1 MENTKII
8 YVVTVI
14 RVVHQILI
22 LLLLTDPPGLPG
34 GPVVRA
40 SPSNAGVRV
49 GLLFGE
55 LKFHSTNSASGHL
68 PAALELDGT
77 M

>member
-1 MENTKII
+1 MI
-8 YVVTVI
+8 VI
-14 RVVHQILI
+14 RVVYQILT
-22 LLLLTDPPGLPG
+22 LFLLTDPPGLPG

-49 GLLFGE
+49 GLLVGE
-55 LKFHSTNSASGHL
+55 LKSHSTNAASGHL
-68 PAALELDGT
+68 PAALKLDGT